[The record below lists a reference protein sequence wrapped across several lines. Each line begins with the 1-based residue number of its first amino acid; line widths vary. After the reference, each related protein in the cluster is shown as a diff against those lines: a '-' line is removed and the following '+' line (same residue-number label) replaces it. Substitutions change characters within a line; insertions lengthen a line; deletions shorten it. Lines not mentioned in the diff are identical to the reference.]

1 MRERRRNLGHL
12 YSDKCNKYCTKGE
25 GHTDGLSDQSTIL
38 LEFSMLYGT
47 KNKTLIYNRLNWLFN
62 MIHER
67 INSKKYFHTDM
78 EWQYFEISLVF
89 THVKVKGNLTFTNH
103 KICVWECQIKT
114 SLSVQCMEAGI
125 KYTCQILKTGLLISS
140 PCYL

>member
-1 MRERRRNLGHL
+1 
-12 YSDKCNKYCTKGE
+12 
-25 GHTDGLSDQSTIL
+25 
-38 LEFSMLYGT
+38 
-47 KNKTLIYNRLNWLFN
+47 

-103 KICVWECQIKT
+103 KICVWECQIKNV
-114 SLSVQCMEAGI
+114 LV
-125 KYTCQILKTGLLISS
+125 SS
-140 PCYL
+140 MYGSRDQVHQPDTTVL